1 MTAPDPARRAA
12 AWQLALSRAFARVE
26 VAVHDPAWT
35 GSLATV
41 RLGSLQMSEESS
53 GPATVLRDAA
63 AVAADPCGDVAARLQ
78 LDGTARVFQD
88 GRVVELPPC
97 SLTFLDLSRPF
108 RLVLPP
114 LQRARTLLVPRSVLG
129 LEESALRRFTAT
141 PVDSAEGSAGALLLP
156 LLANAGAAL
165 GGASFAVQ
173 EQMARAV
180 AELLAALAADH
191 AARTGPDG
199 RFAAPSLF
207 ERITASVEASLGD
220 PELSPQSIADRHG
233 VSLRYLHQLFQRR
246 GETVGGWIRG
256 RRLAGAQRELARPD
270 APGRTI
276 AAVAAHWGFA
286 SASHFSRA
294 FRETYGMSP
303 NQWRADRSA
312 AGRPAAG
319 TPECLAQSR
328 LGEDATL

>member
-1 MTAPDPARRAA
+1 MTAADPVQRAA

-26 VAVHDPAWT
+26 VAAHNPAWT

-41 RLGSLQMSEESS
+41 RLGSLQISDETS

-63 AVAADPCGDVAARLQ
+63 AVAADPCGDIAARLQ

-88 GRVVELPPC
+88 GRVVELPPY

-129 LEESALRRFTAT
+129 LEESALRRLTAT
-141 PVDSAEGSAGALLLP
+141 RVGSGEGSTGALVLP
-156 LLANAGAAL
+156 LLANVGAAL
-165 GGASFAVQ
+165 GGASPAVQ
-173 EQMARAV
+173 EQIARAV
-180 AELLAALAADH
+180 AELLAALAVDH
-191 AARTGPDG
+191 VARTGLDG
-199 RFAAPSLF
+199 RCAAPSLF
-207 ERITASVEASLGD
+207 DRITASVEASLGD
-220 PELSPQSIADRHG
+220 PTLSPQTIADRHG

-246 GETVGGWIRG
+246 GDTVGGWIRG
-256 RRLAGAQRELARPD
+256 RRLAAARQELACPD
-270 APGRTI
+270 DPGRTI

-294 FRETYGMSP
+294 FREAYGMSP
-303 NQWRADRSA
+303 KQWRTEQLADEASA
-312 AGRPAAG
+312 
-319 TPECLAQSR
+319 
-328 LGEDATL
+328 